1 MKEVAAPSGK
11 IEIPFIKGTAGPYIH
26 SFSKG
31 RPLLPV
37 NTNSLYERVGRTTR
51 EIHISFIQG
60 AAAPSSKIEIPLG
73 SEAAR
78 KLSISFM
85 KGAAAASPKI
95 GIPFLKEAAGPLEK
109 MR

>member
-1 MKEVAAPSGK
+1 M
-11 IEIPFIKGTAGPYIH
+11 KGTAGPYIH
-26 SFSKG
+26 SFSKE

-37 NTNSLYERVGRTTR
+37 NTDSLYERVGQTTR

-73 SEAAR
+73 REAAG
-78 KLSISFM
+78 KSSTSFM

-95 GIPFLKEAAGPLEK
+95 GIPFLKEAGGPLEK